1 MLRNTKIINKGGVIV
16 TVKLTLKAARVN
28 AGLTQKQLASLMGIS
43 ESTMIKWEKSNGKD
57 IKLGEFKKLCKILK
71 VDTNQLIFLNN

>member
-1 MLRNTKIINKGGVIV
+1 MLRNTKNNKGGFIV

-28 AGLTQKQLASLMGIS
+28 AGLTQKQLASLLGIS
-43 ESTMIKWEKSNGKD
+43 EVTMIKWENSKGKD

>member
-1 MLRNTKIINKGGVIV
+1 MTI
-16 TVKLTLKAARVN
+16 KLTLKAARVN

-57 IKLGEFKKLCKILK
+57 MKLADFRKLCKILG
-71 VDTNQLIFLNN
+71 VNPNDIFFK

>member
-1 MLRNTKIINKGGVIV
+1 MA
-16 TVKLTLKAARVN
+16 VKLTLKAARVN

-57 IKLGEFKKLCKILK
+57 MKLADFRKLCKILGMNPN
-71 VDTNQLIFLNN
+71 DIFFK